1 MRGPGAPARALRA
14 ALACTALLSLAAC
27 GPSQSDAPPTT
38 PPPAPVVDEDLD
50 LLIPSLV
57 DAIQAKQPKFVL
69 DHVAQTFKE
78 DGGLDYYDVRALVEK
93 FAYVGDIVGARLES
107 VKVTPESDG
116 RQRVSARVAFALGQR
131 LAPGDSLPGNSVV
144 YAIEV
149 VFAKSASSWQAVGGR
164 YKRESPPA
172 TSPPMASIS
181 TR

>member
-1 MRGPGAPARALRA
+1 MLGTGAGERGLRGAAICA
-14 ALACTALLSLAAC
+14 ALLALAAC
-27 GPSQSDAPPTT
+27 GPAQRDPAPPA
-38 PPPAPVVDEDLD
+38 APVADENLE

-69 DHVAQTFKE
+69 DHVSHTFKE

-93 FAYVGDIVGARLES
+93 FALVDDVVGARLES
-107 VKVTPESDG
+107 VRLTPESDG

-131 LAPGDSLPGNSVV
+131 LAPGDSLPEDGVV
-144 YAIEV
+144 YALEV
-149 VFAKSASSWQAVGGR
+149 VFAKNAGGWQAVGGR

-172 TSPPMASIS
+172 TSPPTASIA